1 MLSEFF
7 DLERWLAWFSSLDR
21 SFIFLLTLP
30 FVVALVGL
38 WSAIAEKE
46 EARDAQ
52 AADPWVTPP
61 DRRTPERRQRVRRRE
76 DAARMSGS
84 RRSGMSGSKG

>member
-1 MLSEFF
+1 MLSEHF
-7 DLERWLAWFSSLDR
+7 DLESRLAWFSSLDR

-46 EARDAQ
+46 ERRESQTDEPPAPPAAR
-52 AADPWVTPP
+52 
-61 DRRTPERRQRVRRRE
+61 REPERRQRARRRE
-76 DAARMSGS
+76 DAGRFSGS
-84 RRSGMSGSKG
+84 RG

>member
-1 MLSEFF
+1 MLSEIF
-7 DLERWLAWFSSLDR
+7 DLESWRAWFSSLDR

-46 EARDAQ
+46 EQHDSQ
-52 AADPWVTPP
+52 AGETAAPP
-61 DRRTPERRQRVRRRE
+61 AERRVPERRQRARRRE
-76 DAARMSGS
+76 DAGRFSGS
-84 RRSGMSGSKG
+84 RG

>member
-1 MLSEFF
+1 MLSELF
-7 DLERWLAWFSSLDR
+7 DLESWLAWFSSLDR

-46 EARDAQ
+46 ERRESQTDETPAPPAAR
-52 AADPWVTPP
+52 
-61 DRRTPERRQRVRRRE
+61 REPERRQRARRRE
-76 DAARMSGS
+76 DAGRFSGS
-84 RRSGMSGSKG
+84 RG